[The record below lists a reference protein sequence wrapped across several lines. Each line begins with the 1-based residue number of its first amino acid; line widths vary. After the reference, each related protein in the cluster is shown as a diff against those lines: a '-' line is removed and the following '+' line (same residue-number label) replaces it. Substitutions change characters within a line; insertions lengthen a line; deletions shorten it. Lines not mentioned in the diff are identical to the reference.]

1 MKKFALAVVLIAFGA
16 LMVAGC
22 PSDNKASNTGGS
34 GNAAPANAPAN
45 NK

>member
-22 PSDNKASNTGGS
+22 PSDNKATGNTGGS

-45 NK
+45 K

>member
-1 MKKFALAVVLIAFGA
+1 MMLWGRFRYDLIAFGA

-45 NK
+45 K